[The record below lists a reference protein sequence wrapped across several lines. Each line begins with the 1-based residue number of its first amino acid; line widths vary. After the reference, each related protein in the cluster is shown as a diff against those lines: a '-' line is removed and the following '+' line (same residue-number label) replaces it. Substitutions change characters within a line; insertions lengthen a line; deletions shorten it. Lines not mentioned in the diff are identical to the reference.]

1 LVIWWTAAVSL
12 VAQTPAENRLAA
24 TTKFPIR
31 ARLGVLFEEVIPVAL
46 VHRDV
51 VSLGRAVARR
61 AFSAF
66 DVHDFFSLILGTVLR
81 FLKYFD

>member
-1 LVIWWTAAVSL
+1 MIWWTAAVRL

-24 TTKFPIR
+24 TTKFSIR

-46 VHRDV
+46 VHRAV

-66 DVHDFFSLILGTVLR
+66 DVHGCVPTGGAEVVISVSSHS
-81 FLKYFD
+81 